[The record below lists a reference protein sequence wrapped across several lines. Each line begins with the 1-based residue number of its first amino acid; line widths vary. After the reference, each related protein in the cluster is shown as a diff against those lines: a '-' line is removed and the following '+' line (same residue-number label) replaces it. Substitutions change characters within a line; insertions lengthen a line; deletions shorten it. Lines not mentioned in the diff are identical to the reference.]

1 MFALLSRTAYQLR
14 EITAAGWMAIGE
26 AKGGKIAFVDG
37 GNSSII
43 KTPAAEL
50 QRIRTAAVVI
60 SGKKLTEVVQ
70 KEGYLLA
77 KLQPDS
83 SGKLHFNAKLTDSTL
98 EISNSYIEGISS
110 RDNELTKFCEAAR
123 RIAEIKAAESAVKKL
138 DGGFA
143 VLDGTLEA
151 FTENEKKALE
161 KLFAAAADK
170 NVTIGSVAK
179 TCSLITNNGEPLIS
193 AADGISEGKDGY
205 IIIAEGICERHRAAV
220 AVAKLNSS
228 SHYLFRIEA
237 ATAEDLK
244 KLLPELKRQS
254 NDVAFPGYPYGMLMA
269 DRFARI
275 SDNDAEI
282 AKSKIAATANAEM
295 KELLRQEKALD
306 AHDVLDEM

>member
-228 SHYLFRIEA
+228 SHYLFGIEA